1 MKKDFYCCVIH
12 NRLTGAGQWMSYER
26 SVRKAAVAF
35 CGKVHDNPFTCTDCD
50 KTLTI
55 KINADMLNIQF
66 AWITTGD
73 DGKQTIRPSEHIEI
87 PYEVGIKT
95 VYNVP
100 LCDAME
106 SWCFMVSYEPIDPDS
121 IMNGYRKGNDG
132 LFYSIKD
139 EDEQRKEFDTMT
151 KDVNRKEKALLVLS
165 VAGAIVIFLVLLIC
179 TTRIV

>member
-1 MKKDFYCCVIH
+1 
-12 NRLTGAGQWMSYER
+12 
-26 SVRKAAVAF
+26 
-35 CGKVHDNPFTCTDCD
+35 
-50 KTLTI
+50 
-55 KINADMLNIQF
+55 
-66 AWITTGD
+66 
-73 DGKQTIRPSEHIEI
+73 
-87 PYEVGIKT
+87 
-95 VYNVP
+95 
-100 LCDAME
+100 ME